1 MCSEDAEIKNVTLT
15 DLLKR
20 SPIDLSWTAKKSTF
34 LGLCPTP
41 IQDLVLKKNYVFK
54 RQVAIYSRG
63 SSVLDWRIVAGGN
76 LPTGRTGLRVV
87 KVSDVLYA
95 LGGRERAN
103 NNRDLTTILSWDPVG
118 ERWNPAGY
126 LSIGRSAFA
135 AVALPSGLIQC

>member
-1 MCSEDAEIKNVTLT
+1 MFHSTPSFKSKLT
-15 DLLKR
+15 DLVCNL
-20 SPIDLSWTAKKSTF
+20 SLLIDTSQES
-34 LGLCPTP
+34 
-41 IQDLVLKKNYVFK
+41 QEYVFK
-54 RQVAIYSRG
+54 RFPYQVAIYSRG

-87 KVSDVLYA
+87 KVGDLLYA